1 MNQFEE
7 QLFLTFRVG
16 IVVSHD
22 VAPDFNLLA
31 GLQLEILR
39 NFSALDSTNGTI
51 GQTVFPLL
59 GTTHAIEGLIGLL
72 EHECCQ
78 LMCCRQRV

>member
-1 MNQFEE
+1 MNQFAE

-22 VAPDFNLLA
+22 VAPDLNLLA
-31 GLQLEILR
+31 GFQLEILR
-39 NFSALDSTNGTI
+39 IFSALDSTNGTI